1 MKYVLLTFLL
11 CVMLV
16 VNAQE
21 NNEFPQYPSPLRIPV
36 YLSATFGELRSN
48 AFHAGVDIK
57 TGGVE
62 GKEVFAVAD
71 GYVSRVSV
79 SPYGYG
85 KAIYVTHNDGFMSV
99 YAHLQCFNDEI
110 GEYVREKQY
119 ETQSFR
125 QNIILKENE
134 IVIKKGDYLGRSG
147 NSGSSGGPHLHYE
160 LRYTKT
166 EEPVNPLFFGLKVK
180 DDIKPVLSSLAVY
193 PLNDALVNG
202 RDTVCF
208 FDVMKKNG
216 KLSLKNDVI
225 AAQGAIAF
233 GISAFDRANDTPN
246 KNGVYSIE
254 LFADDELLFSFYADS
269 YSYDETRYINSLT
282 DYSHYI
288 KNKVYYVRTERDPFN
303 ILRMSSEKNG
313 TIYVEEGDMINM
325 HLVVKDYHGNASI
338 LDFVVKGSEY
348 EKVKPKPQPDRS
360 YYRVFDGCEMTVSL
374 DGFNAEIPEKCFY
387 RDEYIKAKQI
397 DSIGDIVS
405 DYAYLIGSEYI
416 PVHKYIKLRLRPKK
430 DYVGNKNLYV
440 VKIDKTGKFIPCG
453 GVMRNEEMQCSV
465 NSLGIYALSVD
476 TVAPTLRLIN
486 FGEKWDVSKH
496 TSLYMEIIDKESG
509 IKSYNMYVNDHW
521 VLTDYDAKK
530 DFLSYKIDE
539 YTKKGTNKIKIVITD
554 NVGNETVTELTV
566 LR

>member
-180 DDIKPVLSSLAVY
+180 DDIKPVLSFIIEKRCYCSTRCHRIRHLCI
-193 PLNDALVNG
+193 
-202 RDTVCF
+202 RQ
-208 FDVMKKNG
+208 G
-216 KLSLKNDVI
+216 K
-225 AAQGAIAF
+225 
-233 GISAFDRANDTPN
+233 
-246 KNGVYSIE
+246 
-254 LFADDELLFSFYADS
+254 
-269 YSYDETRYINSLT
+269 
-282 DYSHYI
+282 
-288 KNKVYYVRTERDPFN
+288 
-303 ILRMSSEKNG
+303 
-313 TIYVEEGDMINM
+313 
-325 HLVVKDYHGNASI
+325 
-338 LDFVVKGSEY
+338 
-348 EKVKPKPQPDRS
+348 
-360 YYRVFDGCEMTVSL
+360 
-374 DGFNAEIPEKCFY
+374 
-387 RDEYIKAKQI
+387 
-397 DSIGDIVS
+397 
-405 DYAYLIGSEYI
+405 
-416 PVHKYIKLRLRPKK
+416 
-430 DYVGNKNLYV
+430 
-440 VKIDKTGKFIPCG
+440 
-453 GVMRNEEMQCSV
+453 
-465 NSLGIYALSVD
+465 
-476 TVAPTLRLIN
+476 
-486 FGEKWDVSKH
+486 
-496 TSLYMEIIDKESG
+496 
-509 IKSYNMYVNDHW
+509 
-521 VLTDYDAKK
+521 
-530 DFLSYKIDE
+530 
-539 YTKKGTNKIKIVITD
+539 
-554 NVGNETVTELTV
+554 
-566 LR
+566 